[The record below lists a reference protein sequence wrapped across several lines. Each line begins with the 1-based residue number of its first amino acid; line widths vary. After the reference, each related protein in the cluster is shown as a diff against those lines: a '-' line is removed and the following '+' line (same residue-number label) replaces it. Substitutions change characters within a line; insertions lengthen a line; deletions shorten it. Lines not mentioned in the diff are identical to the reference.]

1 MNELIDSICD
11 YIRKPYTD
19 YAIMLN
25 GKWGSGKTYFWNNN
39 LRSKIEKITN
49 EGKKYK
55 TIYISL
61 YGVNS
66 LEEISK
72 KLFIETNPM
81 LSKTLKKFVDNKQG
95 NSIPEYVKTGLDMAN
110 LFGSMNFNS
119 DKVDFSKLF
128 TVDDK
133 VLCFDDLERANIDV
147 IDILGYIN
155 NFVEHDGIKT
165 IIICNEEELA
175 IKFKNDN
182 IDFKKWIATYVL
194 DKQGRI
200 DKKPITDITKFV
212 EDDEYRYLLDKE
224 VSFLFEKSNEY
235 QRIKEKLIGE
245 TFEFVPEYKY
255 VLTSMINKYAYNYSL
270 YEFYKKNFGLVENTF
285 LKTDSKNLRILK
297 HSLNDFEKIYNNVTK
312 DFPDLPYELLKILL
326 KFTIA
331 ISYEIKANNKFMDID
346 DNEEYVA
353 IIFTSQILNDT
364 NQMYLREFDSKYFVN
379 TNIKYR
385 FFKFIEMYI
394 RTRVLN
400 EKLYKKNITD
410 AIASMNETKEI
421 KDKQYLKLLNGDY
434 WKLSDYDFDFLWK
447 KSINEVKFGK
457 VDFRESVKLFSVY
470 KYLINLNL
478 INYPIDELKQIFVI
492 GMEIAA
498 TEHIENTDM
507 INVLSDKNVDFNTD
521 DEDILEIK
529 NEYLKIKQKT
539 IEQVAANKASSLFK
553 NLPNNL
559 PKFYK
564 LFTEDFRDIPV
575 FSRYDME
582 DLYIRLCSTPNY
594 DLNNFINTLTVR
606 YEKNNDLLIS
616 DIRNLKKL
624 SLIIRE
630 NRTSKNNSLKMLKN
644 ALLENIAII
653 IENLEK
659 KL

>member
-1 MNELIDSICD
+1 MNELIDAICD
-11 YIRKPYTD
+11 YVRKPYTD

-39 LRSKIEKITN
+39 LRDKIDKITIG
-49 EGKKYK
+49 EKKYK

-81 LSKTLKKFVDNKQG
+81 LSKTLKKFVENKKG

-200 DKKPITDITKFV
+200 EKKPITDVSKFI
-212 EDDEYRYLLDKE
+212 EDDSYRYLLDKE

-255 VLTSMINKYAYNYSL
+255 VLNSMINKFSYNEKL
-270 YEFYKKNFGLVENTF
+270 YEFYKKNYASIENTF
-285 LKTDSKNLRILK
+285 LKTDSRNLRILK
-297 HSLNDFEKIYNNVTK
+297 HALNDFEKIYVSVNN
-312 DFPDLPYELLKILL
+312 DYPDIPYELLKIML

-346 DNEEYVA
+346 NNDEYIS

-364 NQMYLREFDSKYFVN
+364 NQMYLREFDNKYFINCDV
-379 TNIKYR
+379 KYR
-385 FFKFIEMYI
+385 FFKFIEIYI
-394 RTRVLN
+394 RTRILD
-400 EKLYKKNITD
+400 EKIYKKNIEEAIESINKVTD
-410 AIASMNETKEI
+410 INN
-421 KDKQYLKLLNGDY
+421 KQYLKLLNGEY
-434 WKLSDYDFDFLWK
+434 WQLSDFDFDLLWK
-447 KSINEVKFGK
+447 KGINEIKFGK
-457 VDFRESVKLFSVY
+457 VDFKDYVSLFTVY
-470 KYLINLNL
+470 KYLINMGLVDYS
-478 INYPIDELKQIFVI
+478 IEDLKQNFII
-492 GMEIAA
+492 GMEVSAN
-498 TEHIENTDM
+498 EHINDIDMLRALTSKDIEFSTTDT
-507 INVLSDKNVDFNTD
+507 DFK
-521 DEDILEIK
+521 EIK
-529 NEYLKIKQKT
+529 KEFTKIKQKT
-539 IEQVAANKASSLFK
+539 IEQISAKKSISLFK
-553 NLPNNL
+553 NLPNS
-559 PKFYK
+559 PSKFYAQ
-564 LFTEDFRDIPV
+564 LTEEYKDIPV
-575 FSRYDME
+575 FARYDME
-582 DLYIRLCSTPNY
+582 DLYKKLSETSNY
-594 DLNNFINTLTVR
+594 DLNKLIDILTVR
-606 YEKNNDLLIS
+606 YKKNKAMLKS
-616 DIRNLKKL
+616 DSKNLKKL
-624 SLIIRE
+624 CTLIR
-630 NRTSKNNSLKMLKN
+630 KNKNDKKFNSRVLKN
-644 ALLENIAII
+644 ALLENIATA
-653 IENLEK
+653 IENLIN
-659 KL
+659 

>member
-39 LRSKIEKITN
+39 LRDKIEKISN

-81 LSKTLKKFVDNKQG
+81 LSKTLKKFVDNKKG

-200 DKKPITDITKFV
+200 DKKPITDITKFT
-212 EDDEYRYLLDKE
+212 EDDSYRDLLDKE

-255 VLTSMINKYAYNYSL
+255 VLTSMINKYTYNYGL
-270 YEFYKKNFGLVENTF
+270 YEFYKKNYASIENTF
-285 LKTDSKNLRILK
+285 LKTDSRNLRILK
-297 HSLNDFEKIYNNVTK
+297 HALNDFEKY
-312 DFPDLPYELLKILL
+312 
-326 KFTIA
+326 
-331 ISYEIKANNKFMDID
+331 
-346 DNEEYVA
+346 
-353 IIFTSQILNDT
+353 II
-364 NQMYLREFDSKYFVN
+364 MY
-379 TNIKYR
+379 
-385 FFKFIEMYI
+385 
-394 RTRVLN
+394 
-400 EKLYKKNITD
+400 
-410 AIASMNETKEI
+410 
-421 KDKQYLKLLNGDY
+421 
-434 WKLSDYDFDFLWK
+434 
-447 KSINEVKFGK
+447 
-457 VDFRESVKLFSVY
+457 
-470 KYLINLNL
+470 
-478 INYPIDELKQIFVI
+478 
-492 GMEIAA
+492 
-498 TEHIENTDM
+498 
-507 INVLSDKNVDFNTD
+507 
-521 DEDILEIK
+521 
-529 NEYLKIKQKT
+529 
-539 IEQVAANKASSLFK
+539 
-553 NLPNNL
+553 
-559 PKFYK
+559 
-564 LFTEDFRDIPV
+564 
-575 FSRYDME
+575 
-582 DLYIRLCSTPNY
+582 
-594 DLNNFINTLTVR
+594 
-606 YEKNNDLLIS
+606 
-616 DIRNLKKL
+616 
-624 SLIIRE
+624 
-630 NRTSKNNSLKMLKN
+630 
-644 ALLENIAII
+644 
-653 IENLEK
+653 
-659 KL
+659 